1 MRILIVDDNREF
13 CDNMKDILELQG
25 HNTNCVYDGK
35 TALELIAKDVIDLAL
50 VDIVMPEMDG
60 LTLLKKIKAV
70 KPKLPVMLVTGFAH
84 EHATGEAMRSGALAL
99 LKKPIDFDELMRMIE
114 KAA

>member
-25 HNTNCVYDGK
+25 HNTACAYSGK
-35 TALELIAKDVIDLAL
+35 AALENIQKNAIDLAL

-60 LTLLKKIKAV
+60 LTLLKEIKDI

-84 EHATGEAMRSGALAL
+84 EHSTGEAMRSGALAL
-99 LKKPIDFDELMRMIE
+99 LKKPIDFNELARML
-114 KAA
+114 KKVG